1 MEFYREMMEHFQ
13 AESASKSAQLSALL
27 EENRALREEMAAMRL
42 SHKEDM
48 DSLKESHWLAVRSI
62 ERSHKQAM
70 ESLEKSHKEAM
81 DKLRA
86 SFEKR
91 LEHMAQI
98 NADFS
103 VQLRDALN
111 SGKLARER
119 KYGRSSEQR
128 DLFNNRREV

>member
-27 EENRALREEMAAMRL
+27 EENRALREEIAAMRL
-42 SHKEDM
+42 SHKED
-48 DSLKESHWLAVRSI
+48 
-62 ERSHKQAM
+62 
-70 ESLEKSHKEAM
+70 M

-91 LEHMAQI
+91 LEHMAEI

-103 VQLRDALN
+103 EQLRDALN
-111 SGKLARER
+111 SGKLARAR
-119 KYGRSSEQR
+119 
-128 DLFNNRREV
+128 